1 MLASLAAKA
10 VTAVTSPIKSVFAY
24 SPAPPSPAPRPP
36 LLDAAET
43 RLGKRSQ
50 REESV
55 ESALT
60 ELSEDGGH
68 GADAVEP
75 EERASS
81 AKKPRLAVKEDV
93 NEGQQ
98 QLPTPS
104 PSRSSGSSEPAAFE
118 AAPPKR
124 ARTTRAGKADGE
136 DEEDDPSLGKDGK
149 HYYVAGLYWSSD
161 VPVQKRSSSAASEDV
176 EISESGARNW
186 RSIVPSRSTALPPP
200 IHHAITLLSPSIDDD
215 GPTPF
220 RLPFDILRD
229 FWFVEEAKNR
239 KGKGRVGESAAA
251 AKARREGKGGVKT
264 TEEDIEKREK
274 SKKPEPHR
282 YIGKNVY
289 VGRGP
294 DKAPIPAICACTPPK
309 RPGEMGCGVDCIN
322 RLMQY
327 CCDPKLC
334 PCGPDK
340 CANPPLNKREGIP
353 EGKDGLRVIWASTF
367 SRESKLMGISEH
379 LAQTGNRGFGLKTM
393 VPIKQGDFVIE
404 YRGEIISRDES
415 YRRVLTTY
423 ADKTSYYFMDYDG
436 HEVVDAGQRGNAARF
451 INHSCGPNLEVV
463 RWRLA
468 GVEEYQMG
476 LFALH
481 DIPAGTELTYD
492 YGWQDFAALAPPT
505 LPSTNLLP
513 TPAPTSTSTT
523 PTPTTT
529 TASATNESTILLS
542 TGTAIDPSHQRCYC
556 GAAECSGFLGGRAK
570 GKSKKKGKAKL
581 SVEAKEE
588 EQEEGRKELGFVQA
602 KIRVVDHARRASV
615 GGTPMRSGREAARRA
630 NEKLV
635 GSA

>member
-10 VTAVTSPIKSVFAY
+10 VTAVTSPIKSAFAY
-24 SPAPPSPAPRPP
+24 SPAPPSPAPQPP

-60 ELSEDGGH
+60 ELSEDGEGD
-68 GADAVEP
+68 ADAVEP

-81 AKKPRLAVKEDV
+81 AKKPRLAVEEDV

-104 PSRSSGSSEPAAFE
+104 PSRSSGSSEPPAFE

-136 DEEDDPSLGKDGK
+136 DEDDDPALGKDGK

-161 VPVQKRSSSAASEDV
+161 VPTQKRSSSAASEDV
-176 EISESGARNW
+176 EMDESGAPIW

-200 IHHAITLLSPSIDDD
+200 IHHAITLLSPSLDDD
-215 GPTPF
+215 APMPF

-274 SKKPEPHR
+274 SKKPEPYR

-294 DKAPIPAICACTPPK
+294 DKAPIPAICVCAPPK
-309 RPGEMGCGVDCIN
+309 RAGEMGCGIDCIN

-340 CANPPLNKREGIP
+340 CANPPLNKREGVP
-353 EGKDGLRVIWASTF
+353 EGKDGLRVIW
-367 SRESKLMGISEH
+367 
-379 LAQTGNRGFGLKTM
+379 TGNRGFGLKTM

-492 YGWQDFAALAPPT
+492 YGWQDFAALAPPS
-505 LPSTNLLP
+505 LPSTAPLP
-513 TPAPTSTSTT
+513 TPATTTTSFSS
-523 PTPTTT
+523 TPTTT
-529 TASATNESTILLS
+529 NTFAESTILLS

-570 GKSKKKGKAKL
+570 GKSKKKAKKGKPAAEPKD
-581 SVEAKEE
+581 EKEKG
-588 EQEEGRKELGFVQA
+588 EGRKELGFVQA
-602 KIRVVDHARRASV
+602 KIRVVDHQRRASV
-615 GGTPMRSGREAARRA
+615 GGAGGTPMRSGREAARRA

-635 GSA
+635 ASASA